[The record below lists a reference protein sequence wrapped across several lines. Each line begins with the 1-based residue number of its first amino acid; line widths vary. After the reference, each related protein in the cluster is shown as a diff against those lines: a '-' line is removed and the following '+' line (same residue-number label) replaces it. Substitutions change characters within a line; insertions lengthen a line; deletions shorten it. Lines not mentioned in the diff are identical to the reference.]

1 MISAAPLKGSNY
13 PRWYIANNTIE
24 NNIILKRKLERKICF
39 VTILCIILNEMI
51 PSAPIRSWKCYFLP
65 LEEIM
70 TTNQPTD
77 EHEGSRRSYTNLICI
92 KNSFLIPFVPSLTP
106 WVRRASWVRHGRSNI
121 RPLMQEFP
129 LMCVLFKLK
138 WAMHFWFWRECKILH
153 WAAEI
158 KKLCGPRV
166 NEFHCFSAC
175 KLSSNFVGCFNF
187 SEI

>member
-1 MISAAPLKGSNY
+1 MK
-13 PRWYIANNTIE
+13 WYQV
-24 NNIILKRKLERKICF
+24 L
-39 VTILCIILNEMI
+39 
-51 PSAPIRSWKCYFLP
+51 LP

-77 EHEGSRRSYTNLICI
+77 EHEGSRGSYTNLICI

-106 WVRRASWVRHGRSNI
+106 LVRRASWVRHGRSNI
-121 RPLMQEFP
+121 RPLMQEYP

-138 WAMHFWFWRECKILH
+138 MHFWFWRECKILH

-187 SEI
+187 SEISKSNFEISVWTGFFSTIVVLSGWQMPKVLLPCPGVGIYKKKQESKKTRKQELDQESD